1 MENEDKKEIISDE
14 ELKNVSGGEASFGA
28 GIICGRIRN
37 AKDCMMTNVCVWS
50 NGVCKLR

>member
-14 ELKNVSGGEASFGA
+14 ELKNVSGGDASFGA

-37 AKDCMMTNVCVWS
+37 AKECMKTNVCVWS
-50 NGVCKLR
+50 DGVCKIR